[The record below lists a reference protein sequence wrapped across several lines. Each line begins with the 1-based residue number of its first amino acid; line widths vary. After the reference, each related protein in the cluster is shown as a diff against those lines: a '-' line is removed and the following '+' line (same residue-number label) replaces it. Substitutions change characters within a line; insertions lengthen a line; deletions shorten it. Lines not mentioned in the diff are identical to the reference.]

1 MTALQSIIKE
11 AKSLRTKFPKR
22 FHKWTDYVK
31 QASAI
36 YAAKNKSKSLV
47 GKKKIVKK
55 KAAKKSIAKKPT
67 EKVILKKVH
76 SAKATSKKLFNKL
89 DNLDEAQ
96 HKHMAG
102 YIRTIKKNNITN
114 VIYSNNIKQPKKKIK
129 QGQLFG
135 IGKII
140 GELFDKTIIKDIDT
154 LKKQYFQLA
163 KKYHPDSGGTTFQFQ
178 ELQNEYEKLFKN
190 LLNGG
195 SLNEEQKENEIVI
208 DKAIRNIIDAII
220 NIDGIN
226 IEVIGKWLW
235 VGGNTYPVY
244 QILKSSGLT
253 FIKKAGIPYWVYKG
267 VESSSRGKMSMED
280 IKNKYQVTKFDNISY
295 KKLSGIYKIN
305 KTKLKINLTKLLK
318 ALDKRPI

>member
-11 AKSLRTKFPKR
+11 AKSLSAKYPKR
-22 FHKWTDYVK
+22 YTKWTDYVK

-36 YAAKNKSKSLV
+36 YASKHKGKSPV

-55 KAAKKSIAKKPT
+55 KLNKKTISKKPT

-76 SAKATSKKLFNKL
+76 AAKTTSKNLYNKL
-89 DNLDEAQ
+89 DKLDEAQ
-96 HKHMAG
+96 HEHMAG
-102 YIRTIKKNNITN
+102 YVRTLRKNNLTN
-114 VIYSNNIKQPKKKIK
+114 VIYTNHIKQPKKKIK

-140 GELFDKTIIKDIDT
+140 GQLFDTTIIKDIDT

-163 KKYHPDSGGTTFQFQ
+163 KKYHPDAGGTTFQFQ
-178 ELQNEYEKLFKN
+178 ELQNEYEKLFKK
-190 LLNGG
+190 LLSGG
-195 SLNEEQKENEIVI
+195 SLNAEQKENEIII

-220 NIDGIN
+220 NIDGIT

-244 QILKSSGLT
+244 QVLKSSGLT
-253 FIKKAGIPYWVYKG
+253 FIKKSGIPYWVYKG
-267 VESSSRGKMSMED
+267 VESTSRGKMSMEE
-280 IKNKYQVTKFDNISY
+280 IKNKYQVTKFDSKSF

-305 KTKLKINLTKLLK
+305 RTKLKLNLNKLLK